1 MKEII
6 LNIGSKEV
14 RHAVLR
20 NRKLHNLIIERK
32 KSRLI
37 SGNIYKGRVTNILHN
52 IQSAF
57 IDIGEGNNGFIHISD
72 ILENTQKFQER
83 FDMDFD
89 WDEEPPPKKKAA
101 KAPLDIKTVLK
112 PDQTVL
118 VQVLKEPI
126 GSKGARLTSN
136 LSIPG
141 RYLVLLPNSPHRGV
155 SKKVV
160 DTAMR
165 NHLKKLIHAF
175 EIPSDMGIIC
185 RTASMYAT
193 EEQLVDEVHEL
204 VGQWNKIIESF
215 HKAKNT
221 QCLYRDSD
229 VIRKTL
235 ITALDKQC
243 DRILVD
249 HYPTYLSLNR
259 QYNKCRSPDSTLKI
273 EFYRDKMPIFQR
285 FGIEKEIDKA
295 LQRKIW
301 LPSGAYLFFDHTEA
315 MYTIDVN
322 SGRGQQ
328 QDNPKNV
335 EAALVAIN
343 MEAAAEIARQLR
355 IRNIGGLII
364 VDFIDMRLRKNQKR
378 VFEYL
383 KQVMQEDSAKCS
395 VLSMS
400 EFGLVEMTRQRQRE
414 SLLQI
419 LCTPCPYCEGRGSIK
434 NLESTAIEI
443 ERAIMQAVQQ
453 EEKFALD
460 ILVHPELLSYVE
472 KHERSFLDK
481 LANKLN
487 AKLTFSANDALHV
500 NRFELYSGTNG
511 ELIEI

>member
-1 MKEII
+1 MKEIV

-37 SGNIYKGRVTNILHN
+37 SGNIYKGKVTNILHN

-89 WDEEPPPKKKAA
+89 WEEEAPPKKENAA
-101 KAPLDIKTVLK
+101 LDIKTVLK
-112 PDQTVL
+112 PDQIVL

-126 GSKGARLTSN
+126 GNKGARLTSN

-160 DTAMR
+160 DTATR
-165 NHLKKLIHAF
+165 NRLKKLIHAF

-193 EEQLVDEVHEL
+193 EEQLIEEVHEL
-204 VGQWNKIIESF
+204 IEQWNKIIESF

-259 QYNKCRSPDSTLKI
+259 QYNKCRSPDSNLKI
-273 EFYRDKMPIFQR
+273 EFYRDKTPIFQR
-285 FGIEKEIDKA
+285 FGVEKEIDKA

-301 LPSGAYLFFDHTEA
+301 LPSGGYLFFDHTEA

-322 SGRGQQ
+322 SGKGQQ
-328 QDNPKNV
+328 QDNVKNV
-335 EAALVAIN
+335 EAALAAIN

-364 VDFIDMRLRKNQKR
+364 IDFIDMRLKKNQKR

-414 SLLQI
+414 SLLHI
-419 LCTPCPYCEGRGSIK
+419 LCTHCPYCEGRGSIK
-434 NLESTAIEI
+434 NLESSAIEI
-443 ERAIMQAVQQ
+443 ERAILQAVQQ
-453 EEKFALD
+453 EEKFAVN
-460 ILVHPELLSYVE
+460 IHVHPELLSYIE
-472 KHERSFLDK
+472 KHERIFLDK
-481 LANKLN
+481 LANKLH
-487 AKLTFSANDALHV
+487 AKLQFSASDTLHL
-500 NRFELYSGTNG
+500 NQFELYSGTDG
-511 ELIEI
+511 ERIEV